1 MEKEKKSLIKNFKAL
16 VEDILDNY
24 EKYTDEEKAE
34 IKKLFDDAASL
45 NAILDKYDVEKKF
58 DWKEY
63 IDAVGLYFDA
73 IRR

>member
-34 IKKLFDDAASL
+34 IKKLFDSAASL